1 MINNR
6 KNNKCVRCQGTGFF
20 NLKED
25 PTQWFCIAHAME
37 YADVKSG
44 KYEKGRDV

>member
-1 MINNR
+1 M
-6 KNNKCVRCQGTGFF
+6 NKCIRCNGPAFF

-25 PTQWFCIAHAME
+25 KLVWFCIAHGME

-44 KYEKGRDV
+44 KYSNPVDPK